1 MLDTSLLRPF
11 TAKCLAVLAVVTC
24 SHNVSASESSI
35 VSADVRCF
43 SAADDSVAMELRLYV
58 DSEMWVGGQVLYRG
72 MEDFI
77 PLVFSHQEIE
87 EEIPGRPWKYKDV
100 WLEIYQGEVNGHY
113 ELYTQGVNIYNVI
126 YQSRKSGE
134 RVSISEESRP
144 ENTWLDLDGVCAW

>member
-1 MLDTSLLRPF
+1 MKFAFPLSRRLLRRSAAHCF
-11 TAKCLAVLAVVTC
+11 TALTVLSFSSFA
-24 SHNVSASESSI
+24 SASESSI

-43 SAADDSVAMELRLYV
+43 YAPDDSVAMELRLYV

-100 WLEIYQGEVNGHY
+100 WLEIYQGEINGHY

-126 YQSRKSGE
+126 YQSRESGAKNGDTH
-134 RVSISEESRP
+134 RL
-144 ENTWLDLDGVCAW
+144 ENLRQGA